1 MSTARATTAALSFVD
16 ALFSGRLGR
25 ELFRYPVQEEPDR
38 AEGDALVA
46 GLGAFLH
53 ARLDPDRV
61 DLTGTLPE
69 GFLEDLRASGYLKLC
84 LGPEVGGLGLSA
96 FNAFRAIEHAAG
108 FCMPAGQMLAI
119 QAGVGAPAL
128 LPALPPG
135 ALREFVA
142 ERLADG
148 AVSGFGLT
156 EPTGQ
161 NNAWPGTTATL
172 SADGSVYVLKGEK
185 VFTGHGPVADL
196 LPVAATE
203 HTADGRRLC
212 ICFVDTSAAGFEVAS
227 RIEFL
232 GSRGLPNGA
241 LRLDGV
247 EVPAGHVV
255 RSAPEDPRFPER
267 MASAVLVGQLYFT
280 AAPALA
286 IAKLCRRWSG
296 EFVVRR
302 RINGRGLGEYDE
314 IQRMLG
320 ATLAEVYAMESV
332 VRWGLV
338 GSGPDDRWFERL
350 TAKNLA
356 VRTCWRIVDR
366 TVSLYGA
373 EGIETLPSKRRRGAV
388 PVPLERRLRDAR
400 GLRIAGNVDF
410 QLDSQ
415 AARRLLTGFAAMAE
429 DGAADLGG
437 RLGAEHTAED
447 DLSEA
452 NAAHLSAVREEVLRF
467 RRICLDLTR
476 RHPRQED
483 LFDQEHTVILLGRV
497 AAELFAMYAVL
508 ARAAAEPS
516 AGGEDGPQLADVYCT
531 SARHRL
537 ADQWRRLT
545 AVTEPD
551 YAGISRRWLAEGLPR
566 LTAAG

>member
-1 MSTARATTAALSFVD
+1 MTTAALSFVD
-16 ALFSGRLGR
+16 ALYAGRLGR
-25 ELFRYPVQEEPDR
+25 DLFRYPVQSAPDR
-38 AEGDALVA
+38 SAGDAVVA
-46 GLGAFLH
+46 ELTAFLRD
-53 ARLDPDRV
+53 RLDPDEV

-69 GFLEDLRASGYLKLC
+69 GFLDDLRKSGYLKLC
-84 LGPEVGGLGLSA
+84 LGPEIGGLDLSA
-96 FNAFRAIEHAAG
+96 YNAFRAVEHAAG
-108 FCMPAGQMLAI
+108 HCMPAGQMLAI

-128 LPALPPG
+128 FPALPPG
-135 ALREFVA
+135 PLREFVA

-156 EPTGQ
+156 EPAGQ
-161 NNAWPGTTATL
+161 NNAWPGTTATR
-172 SADGSVYVLKGEK
+172 SADGSVYVLSGEK

-212 ICFVDTSAAGFEVAS
+212 ICFVDTAAAGFEVTS
-227 RIEFL
+227 RVEFT

-247 EVPAGHVV
+247 EVPAEYVV
-255 RSAPEDPRFPER
+255 RSEPEDPRFPDL
-267 MASAVLVGQLYFT
+267 MASAVLIGQLYFT

-296 EFVVRR
+296 EFVTRR
-302 RINGRGLGEYDE
+302 RINGRALSEYDE

-320 ATLAEVYAMESV
+320 ETLAEVYAMESV
-332 VRWGLV
+332 VQWGLV
-338 GSGPDDRWFERL
+338 GSGPQERWFERL

-373 EGIETLPSKRRRGAV
+373 EGIETLPSKLRRGAV

-410 QLDSQ
+410 QLDAQ
-415 AARRLLTGFAAMAE
+415 AARRLLTWFATSAE
-429 DGAADLGG
+429 DASGLADG
-437 RLGAEHTAED
+437 LGAEHTDEGR
-447 DLSEA
+447 LSGV
-452 NAAHLSAVREEVLRF
+452 NAAHLAAVREQVLRF
-467 RRICLDLTR
+467 HEVCRALAGSR
-476 RHPRQED
+476 PRLED
-483 LFDQEHTVILLGRV
+483 LFEQEHTVILLGRV

-508 ARAAAEPS
+508 ARAGTERPGD
-516 AGGEDGPQLADVYCT
+516 GGERDGQRLADVYCT

-537 ADQWRRLT
+537 ADHWRRLDM
-545 AVTEPD
+545 VTEPD
-551 YAGISRRWLAEGLPR
+551 YAGISTRWLAEGLPR
-566 LTAAG
+566 LRGEA